1 MSAQYE
7 TIRTELDEH
16 GVLTLTLSRPEILNA
31 FNMRMMHE
39 LLDALDKSDKNDAVR
54 AVVMTGAGRGF
65 CAGAD
70 LSSGEDTFDYERRQ
84 DQANRS
90 PKRTA
95 AGKVDYSAEQ
105 IRDGGGRVTLRI
117 YDSLKPILA
126 AVNGAA
132 AGVGA
137 TMQLPMDWRI
147 ASDKARFG
155 FVFTRRGIVPEACSS
170 WFLPRLVGIAQALD
184 WCYAGRVFDA
194 AEAKAGGLVQEVV
207 AADDLLEAA
216 YARARRWCEQSAP
229 VSVALSRHML
239 WQGLGMGHPMD
250 AHKMDSRAIYARGR
264 QSDPKE
270 GVRAFLDKR
279 KAAFA
284 DKVSSDM
291 PEVYPFAPPPRYE

>member
-1 MSAQYE
+1 MASHYE

-16 GVLTLTLSRPEILNA
+16 GVLTLTLTRPEIMNA
-31 FNMRMMHE
+31 FNLRMMHE
-39 LLDALDKSDKNDAVR
+39 LIDAFDKSDRDDGVR
-54 AVVMTGAGRGF
+54 AVVMTGEGRAF

-84 DQANRS
+84 DAANRS
-90 PKRTA
+90 PKRKA
-95 AGKVDYSAEQ
+95 DGKVDYSTEQ

-117 YDSLKPILA
+117 YESLKPILA

-147 ASDKARFG
+147 ASEKARFG

-170 WFLPRLVGIAQALD
+170 WFLPRLVGMPQALD
-184 WCYAGRVFDA
+184 WCYTGRVFDA
-194 AEAKAGGLVQEVV
+194 AEAKAGGLVQELV
-207 AADDLLEAA
+207 APEDLMEAA
-216 YARARRWCEQSAP
+216 HQRARQWCEQSAP
-229 VSVALSRHML
+229 VSVALSRHMM

-279 KAAFA
+279 NAKFA

-291 PEVYPFAPPPRYE
+291 PEVYPFSKPPRYS